1 MARNDCPHTRVLM
14 IRSPHGNFTRC
25 KDCGEENAWERT
37 LAQMP
42 ESTHVYEPQPPTTKG
57 R

>member
-1 MARNDCPHTRVLM
+1 MARNDCPHIRVLLV
-14 IRSPHGNFTRC
+14 RSPHGNFTRC

-37 LAQMP
+37 LAQIP
-42 ESTHVYEPQPPTTKG
+42 ESTHVYEPNNTTTKG